1 VFLGIAFI
9 VMLGAQSQLPA
20 QTPAQTPAQP
30 RFQDGLLAYHR
41 GDHTVAMDIWRPLAE
56 RGDASAQYMVGYLY
70 AQGEGVQSSSRS
82 AAKWYRKAADQGD
95 PDAQLNLGLMYVN
108 GTGVTKSYVSSYK
121 WFALAYLTY
130 PPGEYQ
136 ENAFRNR
143 ENVATLMSAEQI
155 EKAKRLVRRWKPKNR

>member
-9 VMLGAQSQLPA
+9 VMLGAQSQLPD
-20 QTPAQTPAQP
+20 QTPVQTPAQP